1 MSTATKRQLKK
12 YKWLLLMTVPGIIY
26 LFINCYLPMFGIV
39 LAFKKLNYAKG
50 IWGSEWVGFDNFR
63 FLFLSPD
70 AYIIT
75 RNTLAYN
82 GVFIVINLI
91 LSVGVAILLNE
102 IRNKLLSRFYQS
114 SMLLPH
120 LMSAVIVAYLAYA
133 FLSSD
138 SGFMNKKILPMFG
151 YVSVSWYN
159 EADYWPYIITLINIW
174 KNVGFQCIIYLAA
187 IIGIDSEYYEAAR
200 IDGASK
206 WQMATRITLPLIT
219 PIIITMA
226 LLQISGIMRSDFGL
240 FYQVPMNSGPLFS
253 TTNTIDTFV
262 YRSLISLGDV
272 GMSSAAGL
280 YQSAVCLVLILG
292 ANFVVRRINKNDA
305 LF

>member
-26 LFINCYLPMFGIV
+26 LFVNCYLPMFGIV

-138 SGFMNKKILPMFG
+138 FGFMNKKILPMFG
-151 YVSVSWYN
+151 YESVSWYN
-159 EADYWPYIITLINIW
+159 EADYWPYILTLINIW

-206 WQMATRITLPLIT
+206 WQMATRITLTLIT